1 MLGLGNA
8 LTRSINYAGLG
19 EGSVFTN
26 APQIGSFYEGGIVV
40 SVFEYT
46 GAEGNAV
53 IDIVYPHQVQFPID
67 DTSDPVYNDKDYI
80 DRAIEH
86 VKNFSYIKDG
96 VVYDGWEPATQGAL
110 EYWLDNI
117 YDPVIHS
124 TDFFF
129 SVPESYTDLHTA
141 NYAGEPIITN
151 SAYYDVA
158 LVSGGFAGY
167 YKDTLATTFYQGN
180 QEFLINNP
188 IAVVPYKK
196 VVVELRYNEQIPLL
210 DNASNNGT
218 QVKNVG
224 DDLFDLSINALN
236 QESNNK
242 QPETFNTNYNQM
254 FVSTKNG
261 IITCTIKIPLGND
274 STKIPQNYQNVPLI
288 WRNLSSAIYANF
300 ELFSYFHI
308 NENNIQF
315 FGLNNL
321 LRFLSE
327 VSTIMSVPIRKV
339 NQDDFLYSS
348 TPNSTYVVL
357 NDIVYNFTDTFQL
370 QEAFIARVFE
380 VDVSTLLAFP
390 LYYSTLSLGFQK
402 LSSPT
407 AFDSIYHSSSTVTDT
422 EMKASGATLK
432 EVHFDQGINTPLPR
446 GLWWGRYK
454 IRDLKFTSNAYIE
467 SELIDFPQSL
477 QNIIV
482 PLFPT
487 IGGLSSGIGD
497 ELEGGPNSSFF
508 NISDYFASTLNPIY
522 SEGESKDMSVNG
534 SAKYAVA
541 NTTDLNNIDPSL
553 LTVNDKVFVGAGGN
567 SYQSLYNW
575 NGSSFDVVSAS
586 ENDTYNF
593 RGSMYKRESTSY
605 LLQDSTDI
613 INYD

>member
-19 EGSVFTN
+19 EGSVFAN

-53 IDIVYPHQVQFPID
+53 VDVVYPHQIQFPID

-110 EYWLDNI
+110 EYWLDNV

-196 VVVELRYNEQIPLL
+196 VVVELRYNEQIPIL
-210 DNASNNGT
+210 DNASNSGT
-218 QVKNVG
+218 QAKNIG
-224 DDLFDLSINALN
+224 DGLFDLSISSLN
-236 QESNNK
+236 QESDNK

-274 STKIPQNYQNVPLI
+274 PTKIPQNYQNIPLI

-300 ELFSYFHI
+300 SISSYFHI
-308 NENNIQF
+308 DEDSVQP
-315 FGLNNL
+315 FGLLNL
-321 LRFLSE
+321 LRFLSD
-327 VSTIMSVPIRKV
+327 VAQDKSALVRKV
-339 NQDDFLYSS
+339 TQEDFSS
-348 TPNSTYVVL
+348 ISQSNITYTVL
-357 NDIVYNFTDTFQL
+357 NDIVYKFSSTSYQL
-370 QEAFIARVFE
+370 EEAFIARVFE
-380 VDVSTLLAFP
+380 IDVSSLPAFP

-402 LSSPT
+402 VSSPT
-407 AFDSIYHSSSTVTDT
+407 SFDSIYHSTSVVTDT

-432 EVHFDQGINTPLPR
+432 EVHFDQGVNTPLPR

-467 SELIDFPQSL
+467 SEFIETPPSL

-482 PLFPT
+482 PLFPN
-487 IGGLSSGIGD
+487 ILGIDVGD
-497 ELEGGPNSSFF
+497 DLEVGSFSTF
-508 NISDYFASTLNPIY
+508 FKISDYFSNLLNPIY
-522 SEGESKDMSVNG
+522 NEGETKTMNVVGSV
-534 SAKYAVA
+534 KYAVA
-541 NTTDLNNIDPSL
+541 NTTELNNIDPSL

-605 LLQDSTDI
+605 ILLDSTDI

>member
-40 SVFEYT
+40 SVAEYA
-46 GAEGNAV
+46 GQGGNAIV
-53 IDIVYPHQVQFPID
+53 NVVYPHQIQFPID

-80 DRAIEH
+80 DRAIEY

-96 VVYDGWEPATQGAL
+96 EVYGGWEPATQGVL
-110 EYWLDNI
+110 EYWLDNV
-117 YDPVIHS
+117 YDPSIHS
-124 TDFFF
+124 TDLFF
-129 SVPESYTDLHTA
+129 SVPESYTESHTA
-141 NYAGEPIITN
+141 NYVGEPIITN
-151 SAYYDVA
+151 TDYYVG
-158 LVSGGFAGY
+158 LISGVFAGY
-167 YKDTLATTFYQGN
+167 HKDTLATTFYQGT

-274 STKIPQNYQNVPLI
+274 PTKIPQNYQNIPLI
-288 WRNLSSAIYANF
+288 WRNLSSAIYAKF

-308 NENNIQF
+308 NENNIQL
-315 FGLNNL
+315 FGFNNF

-327 VSTIMSVPIRKV
+327 VGTIMSVPLRKA
-339 NQDDFLYSS
+339 NQNDLPLGTNYLL
-348 TPNSTYVVL
+348 L
-357 NDIVYNFTDTFQL
+357 NDIVYASINGQFS
-370 QEAFIARVFE
+370 EAFVARVFE
-380 VDVSTLLAFP
+380 IDVSALPAFP

-402 LSSPT
+402 AFSPT
-407 AFDSIYHSSSTVTDT
+407 AFDSIYHSGSTVTDT

-432 EVHFDQGINTPLPR
+432 EVHFDQGVNTPLPR

-467 SELIDFPQSL
+467 SEPIDSPQSL

-487 IGGLSSGIGD
+487 IGGLNIDIGSD
-497 ELEGGPNSSFF
+497 LEDGTAVSFF
-508 NISDYFASTLNPIY
+508 KISDYFASTLNPIY
-522 SEGESKDMSVNG
+522 NEGESKDMNVNG

-541 NTTDLNNIDPSL
+541 NTTELNNIDPSL

-593 RGSMYKRESTSY
+593 RGSMYKRGSTAFN
-605 LLQDSTDI
+605 LLDSTDI
-613 INYD
+613 INYE

>member
-19 EGSVFTN
+19 KGSVFTN

-40 SVFEYT
+40 SVTEYT
-46 GAEGNAV
+46 GEGGNAV
-53 IDIVYPHQVQFPID
+53 IKIVYPHQIQFPID

-80 DRAIEH
+80 DRAIEY

-96 VVYDGWEPATQGAL
+96 EVYGDWEPAEGETI

-117 YDPVIHS
+117 YNPEIHS
-124 TDFFF
+124 TDIFLA
-129 SVPESYTDLHTA
+129 VPPIYVNQHNLYYS
-141 NYAGEPIITN
+141 GEPIITN
-151 SAYYDVA
+151 LTYYSISDT
-158 LVSGGFAGY
+158 SDGFRLY
-167 YKDTLATTFYQGN
+167 HKDTLTNSYYRAS

-274 STKIPQNYQNVPLI
+274 PTKIPQNYQNIPLI
-288 WRNLSSAIYANF
+288 WRNLSSVIYAKF

-308 NENNIQF
+308 NENNIQL
-315 FGLNNL
+315 FGFNNF
-321 LRFLSE
+321 LRLLSE
-327 VSTIMSVPIRKV
+327 VGTIMSVPIRKV
-339 NQDDFLYSS
+339 TQNDLPLGTNYLL
-348 TPNSTYVVL
+348 L
-357 NDIVYNFTDTFQL
+357 NDVVYASINGQFS
-370 QEAFIARVFE
+370 EAFVARVFE
-380 VDVSTLLAFP
+380 IDVSTLPAFP

-402 LSSPT
+402 AFSPT
-407 AFDSIYHSSSTVTDT
+407 AFDSIYHSGSTVTDT
-422 EMKASGATLK
+422 EIKASGATLK
-432 EVHFDQGINTPLPR
+432 EVHFDQGTTTPLPR

-467 SELIDFPQSL
+467 SEPIDSPPSL

-487 IGGLSSGIGD
+487 IGGLNIDIGSD
-497 ELEGGPNSSFF
+497 LEDGTAVSFF
-508 NISDYFASTLNPIY
+508 KISDYFASSLNPLY
-522 SEGESKDMSVNG
+522 VSDGNKTMTVVG

-541 NTTDLNNIDPSL
+541 NTTELNNIDPSL
-553 LTVNDKVFVGAGGN
+553 LNVDDKVFVGAGGN

-605 LLQDSTDI
+605 ILLDSTDI
-613 INYD
+613 INYE